1 MGQRTRRRR
10 LLAATT
16 AVLAVGALALAPSAF
31 AQTASSD
38 DGTLQIR
45 EVDARDAAATAAT
58 FGWSGDPAAVEGL
71 TVEDDGDEVASEPA
85 TRLDQ
90 QVAMVLSVDT
100 SQAMNGAALVEAKA
114 ALAQMV
120 ENRPENS
127 VVALVSFAEQP
138 VVEQDFT
145 NDDARLLAAID
156 ALAASGPT
164 ALWNGVGTAA
174 QLFDGAP
181 IGAEHDMVLI
191 SGGADQGSTTT
202 PSRARGEVDDADA
215 SVYAVGVG
223 AADVGALQALVASA
237 GGVFT
242 ASDPDDIADALVT
255 ANALLAQQYQVV
267 WNRGEEP
274 SNAADLTLQIGETSA
289 EASFIDG
296 GVMAGAQLTPREAAE
311 PSGYTTLQ
319 TEPFKLLAVVGVLL
333 AVTLGFYALVTAV
346 AKDPSGLETV
356 LSPYGE
362 GYVPGGSADVDD
374 EDTSLAKSAILQ
386 RAVDLTEQI
395 AEKQGFL
402 ATAET
407 QLERANLPLRAA
419 EAMFFYA
426 AFVLITFLLVSMLV
440 GVFVGA
446 IVAVATALLGPAI
459 VNFLAKRRRKQF
471 VGQLPDMLALLS
483 GTLRAGYSLMQGVEA
498 VAQEV
503 DEPMGFELRRVCTE
517 ARLGRPLEEALDAS
531 AERLQIPDYSWAIMA
546 IRIQREVGGNLAE
559 LLMTVGDTMTQR
571 ERLRRDVA
579 ALTAE
584 GKMSAIVLGVLPPAL
599 AAVMWVV
606 NPTYIGVLFSTTAGN
621 FMLGFATVLAL
632 FGFWWMKKTIEI
644 EI

>member
-1 MGQRTRRRR
+1 MGRLIGSRR
-10 LLAATT
+10 LVAATV
-16 AVLAVGALALAPSAF
+16 AVLAMGALAFAPSAF

-38 DGTLQIR
+38 DGTLQVR
-45 EVDARDAAATAAT
+45 EVDARDAAATSAT

-71 TVEDDGDEVASEPA
+71 TVEDDGEEVSSEPA
-85 TRLDQ
+85 TRLDE
-90 QVAMVLSVDT
+90 QVAMVLAVDT

-120 ENRPENS
+120 EDRPENS
-127 VVALVSFAEQP
+127 VVALVTFAEEAL
-138 VVEQDFT
+138 VEQGFT

-181 IGAEHDMVLI
+181 SGAQHDLVLI
-191 SGGADQGSTTT
+191 SGGPDQGSTTT
-202 PSRARGEVDDADA
+202 ASRARGEVVDADA

-223 AADVGALQALVASA
+223 AADVGALQGLVASA

-242 ASDPDDIADALVT
+242 ATDPDGIADALVT

-267 WNRGEEP
+267 WNRGEEA
-274 SNAADLTLQIGETSA
+274 SNAADLTLQVGDTAAS
-289 EASFIDG
+289 ASFIDG
-296 GVMAGAQLTPREAAE
+296 GLMTGSQLTPREAAE
-311 PSGYTTLQ
+311 PSGFAALQ

-333 AVTLGFYALVTAV
+333 AVSLGFYALVTAV

-362 GYVPGGSADVDD
+362 GYVPGAAAEGD
-374 EDTSLAKSAILQ
+374 EDDTALAKSAILQ
-386 RAVDLTEQI
+386 RAVNLTEQI

-402 ATAET
+402 GSAEAM
-407 QLERANLPLRAA
+407 LERANLPLRAA

-426 AFVLITFLLVSMLV
+426 AFVVVAFLFVTLLA
-440 GVFVGA
+440 GIFVGLIA
-446 IVAVATALLGPAI
+446 ALLSALLGPAI
-459 VNFLAKRRRKQF
+459 VNFIAKRRRKKF
-471 VGQLPDMLALLS
+471 VAQLPDMLALLS

-517 ARLGRPLEEALDAS
+517 ARLGRPLEEALDAA
-531 AERLQIPDYSWAIMA
+531 AERLEIPDFTWAVMA

-599 AAVMWVV
+599 ALVMWVV
-606 NPTYIGVLFSTTAGN
+606 NPTYIGTLFTTTVGN
-621 FMLGFATVLAL
+621 FMLGFAVVLAL